1 LARERLTLTVPALRR
16 ARTVV
21 WLVAGADK
29 ATVLRDLMEGADI
42 PARCVARDDALIYAD
57 RAAGSR
63 LSH

>member
-1 LARERLTLTVPALRR
+1 M
-16 ARTVV
+16 

-29 ATVLRDLMEGADI
+29 ATALRDLMEGADI